1 MKENDL
7 AIYIAKNVMEDKLI
21 FSTDTSIVTIFEW
34 KSNNPNG
41 PGINIKFTNEFMD
54 MLRDNKIDV
63 IRLKTELNE
72 RNIHIM
78 NKNLS

>member
-1 MKENDL
+1 MKEENL
-7 AIYIAKNVMEDKLI
+7 AVYIAENIKENILTFPTK
-21 FSTDTSIVTIFEW
+21 TSIVTIFEW

-78 NKNLS
+78 NKNLL